1 MGWFDRVAPRG
12 IVTIFDLFVVN
23 VAIPSI
29 QAGLG
34 ANFAEIGLIV
44 AGYELA
50 FGVLLITGGRLGD
63 RFGRRRLF
71 IIGMAGF
78 TLASAFCGLAPDTGY
93 LISARVLQGLA
104 AALLF
109 PQVYAS
115 IRVNFAGNDRRKAFG
130 LLGMTLGLA
139 AIAGQVLGGWLVHVD
154 LFGLSWR
161 TLFLI
166 NVPVGVLAILAA
178 RSIPESARPAKTT
191 AGLDRRGTDQLRVD
205 AVAGSIDRRAGARLA
220 RVESMVTG
228 YRADCTRALLST
240 TGTPPNEW

>member
-1 MGWFDRVAPRG
+1 
-12 IVTIFDLFVVN
+12 
-23 VAIPSI
+23 
-29 QAGLG
+29 
-34 ANFAEIGLIV
+34 
-44 AGYELA
+44 
-50 FGVLLITGGRLGD
+50 
-63 RFGRRRLF
+63 
-71 IIGMAGF
+71 MAGF

-161 TLFLI
+161 ICFL
-166 NVPVGVLAILAA
+166 
-178 RSIPESARPAKTT
+178 SMC
-191 AGLDRRGTDQLRVD
+191 
-205 AVAGSIDRRAGARLA
+205 RLA
-220 RVESMVTG
+220 FSLFSPHDRFPNPPPRKDHSWTG
-228 YRADCTRALLST
+228 SAWY
-240 TGTPPNEW
+240 